1 MRYREDYCS
10 GNQLSV
16 LGFGCMR
23 LPRTAIG
30 QIDLDKSQ
38 AMVVA
43 AVEQGVNYFDTAYN
57 YFGSEQALGI
67 ILEKNNLRQR
77 VYLATKLPHQKCSDI
92 SDVQRIFAE
101 QLAHLKTDYIDYYLI
116 HNIGSLK
123 QWRRLLALGIEQW
136 IEERKATGQI
146 RRIGFSFHGTQAD
159 FMELLNCYDWEFCQ
173 IQYNYLNIDY
183 QAGRA
188 GLKRAYDYGLPVMVM
203 EPLLGGRLSNRLPKK
218 ALRLLTAAQPNLS
231 PAGWALR
238 WIWDQ
243 AEPTVVLSGIS
254 EMGQLEENVALAC
267 GSYPGMLSTEEHT
280 LIGQAAALI
289 TESYKLP
296 CTGCN
301 YCMPCPQ
308 GVNIPGCFAAY
319 NLSYAMGMVLGMQLY
334 IIGTRANNSAGNAQA
349 QNCNACGSCVDK
361 CPQQIAI
368 PQQLQLLRKRL
379 EPWWFGGLLRLLQ
392 RFG

>member
-1 MRYREDYCS
+1 MRYREDYYS
-10 GNQLSV
+10 GNQLSA

-23 LPRTAIG
+23 WPRTVAG

-38 AMVVA
+38 AMVVS

-57 YFGSEQALGI
+57 YAGSEQALGI
-67 ILEKNNLRQR
+67 ILKNNNLRER
-77 VYLATKLPHQKCSDI
+77 IYLATKLPHQKCSDI

-188 GLKRAYDYGLPVMVM
+188 GLKRAYDYGMPVMVM
-203 EPLLGGRLSNRLPKK
+203 EPLLGGRLSDKLPKK
-218 ALRLLTAAQPNLS
+218 ALRLLTAAQPSLS
-231 PAGWALR
+231 PTGWALR
-238 WIWDQ
+238 WLWDQ
-243 AEPTVVLSGIS
+243 VEPTVVLSGIS
-254 EMGQLEENVALAC
+254 EMWQLEENIALAC
-267 GSYPGMLSTEEHT
+267 GSYPGVLSIEEHA
-280 LIGQAAALI
+280 LIRQAAALI

-301 YCMPCPQ
+301 YCMPCSQ

-319 NLSYAMGMVLGMQLY
+319 NLSYAMGMVLGLQLY
-334 IIGTRANNSAGNAQA
+334 IIGTRANNAAGNAQA
-349 QNCNACGSCVDK
+349 RNCKGCGSCVDK

-379 EPWWFGGLLRLLQ
+379 EPWWFGGLLKLLR
-392 RFG
+392 RFM